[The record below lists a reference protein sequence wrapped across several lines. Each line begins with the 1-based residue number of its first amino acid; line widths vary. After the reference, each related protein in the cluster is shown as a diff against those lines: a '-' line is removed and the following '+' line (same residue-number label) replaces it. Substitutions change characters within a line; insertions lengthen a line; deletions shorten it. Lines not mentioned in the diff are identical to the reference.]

1 MIGNRVK
8 ELRTRRGMS
17 VAELARRTKLSRV
30 TITNVE
36 EEKIIPNMKTAYL
49 ISKELDKSMTEVFYE
64 VNNEQQVKK

>member
-36 EEKIIPNMKTAYL
+36 EGKIIPNMKTAYL